1 MRGSAGLCALTAA
14 ALLALGA
21 ASRAAPAQAAD
32 ESTRTRGWVM
42 SNFVHTAHGDEQADC
57 PDGLNISA
65 RELFLESL
73 KPAERARLSNPD
85 NRADLQKRLRGSDP
99 DSDACTDPAKFQAP
113 SHKRA
118 IFTIRN
124 RIAHGMDLDGGD
136 TSARPAA
143 NTCRHENFTAPPGAF
158 NAGTPG
164 IDNQFWRAFGCI
176 KYYRPGADIAEYAV
190 SNFANGMMT
199 YLLEVTG
206 LDDEKNDPEIELHL
220 YAGADPA
227 ATDSAGNVT
236 PGGSVAVHEDRRYH
250 ARWRASLKDGVIT
263 TEVLPELVLLLNFAG
278 NYRYATKER
287 QFRDVRLRLELLP
300 DGKLKGMMGFYY
312 DVDSL
317 IRFVTKQSFATSV
330 NGSYNCP
337 GLYDAIHAFADG
349 HPDPVTGKCSSIS
362 AAFTVEAVPA
372 FVIHP
377 KTRTAEAGR

>member
-1 MRGSAGLCALTAA
+1 MRASVGIWTMT
-14 ALLALGA
+14 ALLA
-21 ASRAAPAQAAD
+21 APICAWACSAQAA
-32 ESTRTRGWVM
+32 EAKRTRGWVM
-42 SNFVHTAHGDEQADC
+42 SNFVHTAHDGEAADC
-57 PDGLNISA
+57 PEGLNISA

-73 KPAERARLSNPD
+73 SAPDRARLSNAD
-85 NRADLQKRLRGSDP
+85 NRAELQKRLRGP
-99 DSDACTDPAKFQAP
+99 DADS
-113 SHKRA
+113 
-118 IFTIRN
+118 
-124 RIAHGMDLDGGD
+124 D
-136 TSARPAA
+136 TSAKAA
-143 NTCRHENFTAPPGAF
+143 PNSCRHENFTAPADGF
-158 NAGTPG
+158 NAGAKG

-176 KYYRPGADIAEYAV
+176 KYYRPGADIAQYAV

-227 ATDSAGNVT
+227 ATDSAGTIT
-236 PGGSVAVHEDRRYH
+236 PGGSVQVHEDRRYH
-250 ARWRASLKDGVIT
+250 ATWKASLKDGVIT

-287 QFRDVRLRLELLP
+287 FFRDVRLRLELLP
-300 DGKLKGMMGFYY
+300 DGNLKGMMGFYY

-317 IRFVTKQSFATSV
+317 IQFVTKQSFATSV

-349 HPDPVTGKCSSIS
+349 HPDPATGKCSSIS